1 MTDSVLTVER
11 EENAAGGRYFIRIE
25 PGVEAEMTFRKG
37 APGVITVDHTFTP
50 RAYRGRNIAQQLMDR
65 LIADAR
71 TEGTRFVPLCSY
83 AVAQF
88 RSHPEWA
95 DLLAD

>member
-1 MTDSVLTVER
+1 MS
-11 EENAAGGRYFIRIE
+11 GRTR
-25 PGVEAEMTFRKG
+25 
-37 APGVITVDHTFTP
+37 
-50 RAYRGRNIAQQLMDR
+50 RNIAQQLMDR

-71 TEGTRFVPLCSY
+71 TEGTRIVPLCSY

>member
-50 RAYRGRNIAQQLMDR
+50 RNPA
-65 LIADAR
+65 AR
-71 TEGTRFVPLCSY
+71 PPASCAATFSG
-83 AVAQF
+83 
-88 RSHPEWA
+88 
-95 DLLAD
+95 